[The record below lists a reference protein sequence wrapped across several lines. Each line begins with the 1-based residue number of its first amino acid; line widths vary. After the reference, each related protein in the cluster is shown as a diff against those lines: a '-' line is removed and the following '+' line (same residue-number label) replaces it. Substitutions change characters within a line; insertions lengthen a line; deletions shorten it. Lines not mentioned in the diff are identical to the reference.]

1 MASQYNMD
9 DQYNMASQ
17 YNMDDQYNMEDI
29 HSALNAVLPETAEQN
44 YISGLDAIA
53 SFDLDMVVAYLDS
66 LSDMSSNHLGDGEG
80 ATSGHSGVDGPPEA
94 PLSASGWD
102 PQDHLGR
109 EGPASGWDPQD
120 HLGREGPASGW
131 DPQDHLGREGP
142 ASGWD
147 PQDHL
152 GREGPASG
160 WDPQDHLGREGPAS
174 GWDPQDH
181 LGREG
186 PASGWDPQDHLGR
199 EGSTSGWDP
208 QDHLG
213 REGSASGWDPQDH
226 LGHEGPASGWDPQDH
241 LGREGPASSR
251 KTSDHVGL
259 RVVPCS
265 AREDSGEC
273 FMMVDPNQVLAQNRT
288 PSPPSALYDLSHLL
302 TDECS
307 QYLSEDI
314 SREQHSVYP
323 QESEHR
329 AHPAGALS
337 GATESPYSSNLPA
350 GTPPLRSSSSAL
362 EAVLGTRPA
371 TRKGYHHRVTRKY
384 LPDGE
389 EKEKRRKKLN
399 NVASK
404 DYRENKKMTLKMVE
418 QLLEAEEKRQQQL
431 TAKQQSLKLQVQR
444 FREMYKVYF
453 GETVPFT

>member
-1 MASQYNMD
+1 
-9 DQYNMASQ
+9 MASQ

-152 GREGPASG
+152 G
-160 WDPQDHLGREGPAS
+160 L
-174 GWDPQDH
+174 
-181 LGREG
+181 
-186 PASGWDPQDHLGR
+186 
-199 EGSTSGWDP
+199 
-208 QDHLG
+208 
-213 REGSASGWDPQDH
+213 
-226 LGHEGPASGWDPQDH
+226 
-241 LGREGPASSR
+241 EGPASSR